1 MANLTTQKLLLP
13 IMRRGGALRRTPWQT
28 WVAVGVL
35 GVIALACIAAPL
47 VAPYDPTAQSSDRFA
62 GMSAAHWFGT
72 DELGRD
78 LLSRVLHGGQLT
90 LFIVLGAT
98 AVAMV
103 IGTIWGMAAAFLR
116 GWLDEVLMRLADTV
130 MAIPQMLFA
139 LVFISAFGATPVKLA
154 LIIGVLLTPT
164 TARLVRSSVLG
175 EIQADYFT
183 AAVSYGASK
192 GRLLTRE
199 VLPNVAGPITVQ
211 AAINAANALLLEAS
225 MSFVGLGIQP
235 PEATWGTLVQQ
246 GYQKMYQSTG
256 YVLFPAVFIFI
267 TIWMLNLLADQ
278 LGETAQSKGRKS

>member
-1 MANLTTQKLLLP
+1 
-13 IMRRGGALRRTPWQT
+13 MRRGGSLRRTPWQT
-28 WVAVGVL
+28 WVAIGVL
-35 GVIALACIAAPL
+35 GLIAIACIAAPL
-47 VAPYDPTAQSSDRFA
+47 VAPYDPTQQSSDRFA
-62 GMSAAHWFGT
+62 GVSGAHWFGT

-98 AVAMV
+98 LIAMV
-103 IGTIWGMAAAFLR
+103 IGTAWGMAAAFLR
-116 GWLDEVLMRLADTV
+116 GWVDELLMRLADTV

-139 LVFISAFGATPVKLA
+139 LVFISAFGATPLKLA
-154 LIIGVLLTPT
+154 VIIGVLLTPT
-164 TARLVRSSVLG
+164 TARLVRSSVIG
-175 EIQADYFT
+175 EVQEDYYT
-183 AAVSYGASK
+183 AAISYGASK
-192 GRLLTRE
+192 GRLLLRE

-256 YVLFPAVFIFI
+256 YVLFPAIFIFL

-278 LGETAQSKGRKS
+278 LGETAQAKGRK